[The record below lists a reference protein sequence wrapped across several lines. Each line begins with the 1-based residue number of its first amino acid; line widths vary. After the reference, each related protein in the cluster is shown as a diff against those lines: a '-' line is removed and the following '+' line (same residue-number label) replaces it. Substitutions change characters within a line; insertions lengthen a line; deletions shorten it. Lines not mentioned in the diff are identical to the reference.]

1 MLKKITLVTLF
12 VVSAA
17 VAATGTVFA
26 HGAATKVPVPAAPHG
41 ICPMGTFWC

>member
-17 VAATGTVFA
+17 VAATGTVLA
-26 HGAATKVPVPAAPHG
+26 HAAPKAPVPAAPHG
-41 ICPMGTFWC
+41 FCFPAGMPC

>member
-1 MLKKITLVTLF
+1 MLKKITLVALF

-26 HGAATKVPVPAAPHG
+26 HGAATKVPVPTAPQG
-41 ICPMGTFWC
+41 ICPMGTVWC